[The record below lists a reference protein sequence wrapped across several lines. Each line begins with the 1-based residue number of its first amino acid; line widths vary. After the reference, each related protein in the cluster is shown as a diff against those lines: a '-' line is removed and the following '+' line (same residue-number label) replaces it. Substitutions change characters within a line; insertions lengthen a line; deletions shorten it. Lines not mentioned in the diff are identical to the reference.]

1 MWKMGEG
8 EVGHWREKS
17 KDFLYAEETMGIKT
31 PERGDIGLMGRG
43 NGRWLLMVT
52 GFLFLDD
59 ENVEELDS
67 GDGF

>member
-31 PERGDIGLMGRG
+31 PERGDIGFYPSTPSHPILYY
-43 NGRWLLMVT
+43 
-52 GFLFLDD
+52 F
-59 ENVEELDS
+59 
-67 GDGF
+67 